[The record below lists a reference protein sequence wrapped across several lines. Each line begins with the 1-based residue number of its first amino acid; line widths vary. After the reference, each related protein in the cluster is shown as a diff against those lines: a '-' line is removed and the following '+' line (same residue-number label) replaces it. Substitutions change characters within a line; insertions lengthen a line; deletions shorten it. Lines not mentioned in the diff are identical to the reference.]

1 MISNISRTQTSSYHK
16 IINPPRAE
24 EKNKKN
30 SKDLAAVPD
39 WMKEQ
44 IKEIAKK
51 DVSENTY
58 MGGGVGG
65 EFIKMRQAYLKEH
78 ISPDR
83 DKYKG
88 LLQSKLSSFTNK
100 SVKEIDYFLLLID
113 PEYKDTVGKRGRVTV
128 GLGDAGNMTVG
139 VGESGRVNAD
149 IYDENGENILSF
161 SSDNGWTMSNTK
173 AEQLFYGATTA
184 LYSAAHDEAKAE
196 INAQKSSQSS
206 KPPSSN
212 STLDIKI

>member
-113 PEYKDTVGKRGRVTV
+113 PEYKDTVGKKGKVAV
-128 GLGDAGNMTVG
+128 SLGDAGNMTVS
-139 VGESGRVNAD
+139 VGSSRIHAD
-149 IYDENGENILSF
+149 IYDENGENIISF
-161 SSDNGWTMSNTK
+161 NSVNGWIPSNTK
-173 AEQLFYGATTA
+173 AELLFYGATSA
-184 LYSAAHDEAKAE
+184 LYSAAHDEAEAE
-196 INAQKSSQSS
+196 INAQKSSQSG